1 MVREIKRGDI
11 YYADLGIGVGSE
23 QNGIRPVLIVSNDV
37 GNKHSQTIVVVP
49 ITAKKGK
56 PPLPTHIRIDA
67 PEILYRE
74 SVILAEQIRT
84 IDRKRLGRYLG
95 TLDSIFMSLAD
106 QGIKISLGIE

>member
-11 YYADLGIGVGSE
+11 YYADLGCGIGSE
-23 QNGIRPVLIVSNDV
+23 QNGIRPVLVISNDV
-37 GNKHSQTIVVVP
+37 GNKHSQTIVVAP

-56 PPLPTHIRIDA
+56 SPLSTHIRIDA

-95 TLDSIFMSLAD
+95 TLDSSLMSLAD
-106 QGIKISLGIE
+106 AAIKISLGVK

>member
-11 YYADLGIGVGSE
+11 DYADLGIGVGSE
-23 QNGIRPVLIVSNDV
+23 QNGIRPVLVVSNDV
-37 GNKHSQTIVVVP
+37 GNRFSQTAVVIP
-49 ITAKKGK
+49 ITARKGK
-56 PPLPTHIRIDA
+56 PPMPTHIRIDA

-95 TLDSIFMSLAD
+95 TLDNSLMNEAD
-106 QGIKISLGIE
+106 RAIKISLGVE